1 MTFSFC
7 MRISMVAVVGLTL
20 SGCAGLAPSPRGG
33 GNEAGVPAPQQ
44 PAPAPAPGPP
54 ARTGPEGGPAVVA
67 LLGQA
72 GTERQQ
78 GDLTRSD
85 ATLERALRIEP
96 RNPRIWS
103 RLASLRLAQGNPEQA
118 EAFALKSNSLADA
131 NPALRAGNWDI
142 IAQARRMSG
151 DSDGA
156 QQAQQ
161 QAAALREQG
170 S

>member
-7 MRISMVAVVGLTL
+7 MRISMMAAVGLTL
-20 SGCAGLAPSPRGG
+20 SGCAGLAPSPHGG

-44 PAPAPAPGPP
+44 PAPAPGAP

-72 GTERQQ
+72 NSERQQ
-78 GDLTRSD
+78 GDLTHSD

-131 NPALRAGNWDI
+131 NPALRADNWDI
-142 IAQARRMSG
+142 IAQARRMGG
-151 DSDGA
+151 DSNGA
-156 QQAQQ
+156 QRALQ